1 MRALRVITLGWLA
14 IFAPIETYLSR
25 SALLN
30 GNYTVDLASMIMMA
44 VGVWMAFG
52 RRRGAAAVLAA
63 GWAWETASFW
73 RGTTTRFDRLAA
85 GLPVEGGSIG
95 PWVGVALTVLMTAC
109 VVWALVIAARESPPN
124 PEA

>member
-1 MRALRVITLGWLA
+1 MRALRVITLAWLA

-52 RRRGAAAVLAA
+52 RRRGAAAVLAG

-73 RGTTTRFDRLAA
+73 RGATTRFDRLAA
-85 GLPVEGGSIG
+85 GLPVEG
-95 PWVGVALTVLMTAC
+95 
-109 VVWALVIAARESPPN
+109 
-124 PEA
+124 EAPDPRSASRSQC